1 MRFFESVLQISFGN
15 CLCLGLVF
23 GLRSSSWNVN
33 KENEHLLPLSN
44 VTCRVVL
51 AAGAHLKAFAAECLE
66 ALVAILFF
74 FEIVYEPGGVMLQHG
89 KCLRALKF
97 ICDIAFGD
105 EAVQHRAA
113 MEQLISEHHDLF
125 LELYGA
131 YAATPKLHWLYHLP
145 KQMADKG
152 IFNCF
157 KPERDHQRVCAH
169 GNLVKNPKVYESYVL
184 KRLLN
189 ELVESAPSIRLR
201 RDVLLDPRPAPE
213 LVASCPELGARHET
227 PGRCEAGKKMQT
239 KIGQLSQGDVV
250 AILDQPSG
258 RVVVCKVHLFASWTR
273 MLEPADF
280 FFLHQRLRE
289 VSAGKWEL
297 MAESAGTLSISPC
310 ESILATL
317 PYRLESKGRRLHVAL
332 PWGVA
337 VLKHNT

>member
-1 MRFFESVLQISFGN
+1 MNIF
-15 CLCLGLVF
+15 
-23 GLRSSSWNVN
+23 
-33 KENEHLLPLSN
+33 LPLSN
-44 VTCRVVL
+44 VTCRVKL
-51 AAGAHLKAFAAECLE
+51 EAGAHLKAFAAECLE
-66 ALVAILFF
+66 ALVAIVIF
-74 FEIVYEPGGVMLQHG
+74 FEIVYEPRGVMLQHG

-105 EAVQHRAA
+105 EAKKHRAA

-131 YAATPKLHWLYHLP
+131 DAATPKTHWLYHLP
-145 KQMADKG
+145 KQMAEKG
-152 IFNCF
+152 VFNCF

-189 ELVESAPSIRLR
+189 ELVECAPSIRLR

-213 LVASCPELGARHET
+213 LVASCPELGGRHEA

-239 KIGQLSQGDVV
+239 KIGQLIQGDLV

-258 RVVVCKVHLFASWTR
+258 RVVVCKVHLFASWTP
-273 MLEPADF
+273 LLGAADF

-289 VSAGKWEL
+289 VSSEKWEL
-297 MAESAGTLSISPC
+297 MAESTGRLSVSPLG
-310 ESILATL
+310 SILATL
-317 PYRLESKGRRLHVAL
+317 PYRLESNGRRLHVAL
-332 PWGVA
+332 PWCVA
-337 VLKHNT
+337 VLKRST